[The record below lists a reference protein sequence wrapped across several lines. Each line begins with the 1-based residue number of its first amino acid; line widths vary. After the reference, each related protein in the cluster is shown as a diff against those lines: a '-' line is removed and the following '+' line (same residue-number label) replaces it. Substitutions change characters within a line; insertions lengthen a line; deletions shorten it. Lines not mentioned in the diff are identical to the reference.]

1 MRKIWLVVL
10 ASLAVAGCATAE
22 RSAPGPAAAT
32 ARASVPV
39 ARARV
44 ASGPALAR
52 GNCFARD
59 AGGNIIFE
67 ASGRPKTVA
76 C

>member
-1 MRKIWLVVL
+1 MKIWLAVL
-10 ASLAVAGCATAE
+10 TSLAVAGCATAE
-22 RSAPGPAAAT
+22 RPAPAPAAAS
-32 ARASVPV
+32 ARAAVPV

-52 GNCFARD
+52 GSCFARD
-59 AGGNIIFE
+59 AGGNIVFE
-67 ASGRPKTVA
+67 PSGRPRTVP